1 MHCLVQARVSSKRLP
16 NKIFM
21 KIGEKMIISRVIEQ
35 LRKSKKI
42 NRVTILTSKNKSDE
56 KIVKYC
62 KKNKVFYFRG
72 SLNNVALRFLNAS
85 KKLKAKAFVR
95 ISCDSPFIN
104 FQLVDKIINNYKK
117 KSVDIVT
124 NIFPRSFPKGQSVE
138 VINTKIL
145 RENIKKFS
153 KHEME
158 HVTPFFYKNSKNF
171 KIFNLKSKKNFS
183 KLKLSVDTKKDF
195 LFLNK
200 NLKYQ
205 KLKYL

>member
-21 KIGEKMIISRVIEQ
+21 KIGKKMIISRVVEQ
-35 LRKSKKI
+35 LRKSKRI
-42 NRVTILTSKNKSDE
+42 NRITILTSNNKSDE

-62 KKNKVFYFRG
+62 KKNGVFYFRG

-85 KKLKAKAFVR
+85 KKLKAKSFVR
-95 ISCDSPFIN
+95 INCDSPFIN

-117 KSVDIVT
+117 RSVDIVT
-124 NIFPRSFPKGQSVE
+124 NIFPRSFPEGQSVE

-145 RENIKKFS
+145 RENIKKFN
-153 KHEME
+153 KYEME

-183 KLKLSVDTKKDF
+183 KLKLSVDTKKD
-195 LFLNK
+195 LIFLNK
-200 NLKYQ
+200 NLKYK
-205 KLKYL
+205 KLNY